1 MSGYREDQQVRTA
14 TAVRRAVS
22 RTLFVLGGTLAST
35 AAAWAISTAT
45 AGADVAT
52 DLQHDLRSVVDVVPA
67 LDGPAKAG
75 LIELADRV
83 GALVG
88 DPVDASRVTRVSHGA
103 THAVEEFGR
112 DLAKQLP
119 THLSAP
125 RIELPTRGTASGT
138 EVAPAPEPTGSTPVL
153 GSPVVTQ
160 ATPAATAEAQPGA
173 LATRHEPGAQRATGS
188 GLSQRGS
195 PETADERVDQHAPA
209 LPTGPAPLAPMSMP
223 APTNPGNPGAGAADG
238 LGHGLVVTT
247 PADSADT
254 SASAPRTAPV
264 AAATTVD
271 AQPGVT
277 PD

>member
-1 MSGYREDQQVRTA
+1 M
-14 TAVRRAVS
+14 RRAVS
-22 RTLFVLGGTLAST
+22 RTLFVLGGTLATT

-67 LDGPAKAG
+67 LDTPAKADLLG
-75 LIELADRV
+75 LTDQV

-88 DPVDASRVTRVSHGA
+88 DPVDASRVTQVSTGA

-119 THLSAP
+119 TTHLGTA
-125 RIELPTRGTASGT
+125 RIELPTRGTTTGA
-138 EVAPAPEPTGSTPVL
+138 EVTPAPEPTGVTPVL
-153 GSPVVTQ
+153 GYPVVTQ
-160 ATPAATAEAQPGA
+160 ATPAATAEAPPGA
-173 LATRHEPGAQRATGS
+173 LATRHDPGAQRAAGS

-209 LPTGPAPLAPMSMP
+209 LPTGPTPLAPLSMP

-238 LGHGLVVTT
+238 LGHGLVVST